1 MFSYPQI
8 DLDRVDKEYKVVIM
22 RNPNLTQRDVY
33 VKDKVVV
40 SKRTSFEL
48 YEHFPPD
55 DARRFNK

>member
-33 VKDKVVV
+33 VKDKVV